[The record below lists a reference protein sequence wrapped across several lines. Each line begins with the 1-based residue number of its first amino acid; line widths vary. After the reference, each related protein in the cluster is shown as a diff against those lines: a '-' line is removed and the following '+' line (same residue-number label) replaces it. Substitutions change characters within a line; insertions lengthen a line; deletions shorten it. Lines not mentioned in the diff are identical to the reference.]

1 MLMVSNM
8 ANSPTK
14 VAKSATYPV
23 QTRTKV
29 LPSLSEVD
37 IKNMRIFKEVVERS
51 GFSAAAH
58 ILGMEKSGVSR
69 AVTQLEDRL
78 GEVLCTRGPK
88 GFELSDFGKA
98 VYGSAMMLADA
109 VEAARSEMMRAR
121 NALTGTIR
129 LAVPDNCQSN
139 PNAFLRD
146 VLSQFGKQLPEAEL
160 HLHVMSSEAIRE
172 ALAERRVHLAIS
184 SSRLPE
190 SRYVNEFM
198 FDEEF
203 RLYMQLEQGMKVPH
217 LAQLR
222 SRGVALIRREDD
234 QLEHWHTDALAQLRD
249 RKLFA
254 SGLEAV
260 ALLMQSGHYAGF
272 LPTHYVESRAQQLAY
287 CEVPGS
293 EALRYRLPFYMCY
306 ERDRPRAFVASR
318 MIDFFSRSAKKTE
331 GSKQI

>member
-1 MLMVSNM
+1 MPVVSNM
-8 ANSPTK
+8 ANLPTK
-14 VAKSATYPV
+14 VAKSATSPV

-58 ILGMEKSGVSR
+58 MLGMEKSGVSR

-88 GFELSDFGKA
+88 GFELSDFGRS
-98 VYGSAMMLADA
+98 VYASAMMLADA

-139 PNAFLRD
+139 PHAFLRD
-146 VLSQFGKQLPEAEL
+146 VLAKFGKQLPEAEL

-172 ALAERRVHLAIS
+172 ALAERRVHMAIS
-184 SSRLPE
+184 SSPLPE
-190 SRYVNEFM
+190 NRYVNEVM

-203 RLYMQLEQGMKVPH
+203 RLYMQVERGVKVPH

-234 QLEHWHTDALAQLRD
+234 QLEHWHTDALEQLRD
-249 RKLFA
+249 RKLYA

-260 ALLMQSGHYAGF
+260 ALIMQSGPYAGF
-272 LPTHYVESRAQQLAY
+272 LPTHYVESRAHWMEY
-287 CEVPGS
+287 SEVLGS
-293 EALRYRLPFYMCY
+293 EALRYRLPFYMSY
-306 ERDRPRAFVASR
+306 ERDRPRAFVVSK
-318 MIDFFSRSAKKTE
+318 MIDFFSRSAKEAKAANPL
-331 GSKQI
+331 